1 MTLPSDRGKVNAM
14 YPGIDGFLGTR
25 ASLMLDVV
33 LLAMVAVLPVLLWS
47 IWLVKYRRRFQIH
60 KTVQLVLGATLA
72 VTVTLFELD
81 MRINGWMPRA
91 EASPYFGTEDSMG
104 GLFYALYV
112 HLFFA
117 VTTVLLW
124 IVVIVRA
131 VRRFPK
137 PPAPN
142 EHSASHIRLA
152 RLAAIDMCLTSVTG
166 WTFYWLAFVA

>member
-1 MTLPSDRGKVNAM
+1 M

-25 ASLMLDVV
+25 ASLMLDFVV
-33 LLAMVAVLPVLLWS
+33 LAMVAILPILGWS

-60 KTVQLVLGATLA
+60 KTVQLALAVTLA
-72 VTVTLFELD
+72 VTVSVFELD
-81 MRINGWMPRA
+81 MRINGWTPRA
-91 EASPYFGTEDSMG
+91 EASPYYGSEESMG
-104 GLFYALYV
+104 TLFYALYI

-117 VTTVLLW
+117 VTNVLLW
-124 IVVIVRA
+124 IIVIVRA
-131 VRRFPK
+131 LRGFPRLA
-137 PPAPN
+137 APN